1 MEPFDFTYLPM
12 TLTFQDYDLCKLIF
26 WAISQILLGKALP
39 VKEFDDA
46 IHFDQLPLLFQV
58 ITFGVFRLFSFLRI
72 EAHALGIIL
81 LQYTILCNFN
91 EFGICFMF

>member
-1 MEPFDFTYLPM
+1 MVPFDFTYLPM
-12 TLTFQDYDLCKLIF
+12 TLTFQGYDLCKLIF

-81 LQYTILCNFN
+81 LQHTICVTLTNLGFD
-91 EFGICFMF
+91 FMF